1 MGNTLLVRFT
11 SVSNTAHAVPSGR
24 EVFMKNRFLNVVPKA
39 VQVWAVAIVA
49 VAVLIGLARSYYAL
63 AKGAVLQSMFVPAA
77 AALAIGM
84 VIAIW
89 LLCLG
94 FVFADA
100 RRRGMRAAGWMLVAM
115 LMPNLL
121 GFLLYFVMRRP
132 LAAPCVSCNRE
143 IPVDQP
149 FCSWCGTSRAPL
161 SSNAEPVGGQA

>member
-1 MGNTLLVRFT
+1 
-11 SVSNTAHAVPSGR
+11 
-24 EVFMKNRFLNVVPKA
+24 MKNRFLNVVPKS

-49 VAVLIGLARSYYAL
+49 AAVLIGLAVGCYAV
-63 AKGAVLQSMFVPAA
+63 ANGAVLQTVFMYGA
-77 AALAIGM
+77 AALAVGM

-100 RRRGMRAAGWMLVAM
+100 RRRGMRAAGWTLVAM

-121 GFLLYFVMRRP
+121 GFLLYFVLRRP
-132 LAAPCVSCNRE
+132 LAAPCVSCSRA

-149 FCSWCGTSRAPL
+149 FCSWCGSSRAPL
-161 SSNAEPVGGQA
+161 PSGGTPSGTEPLGGQA

>member
-1 MGNTLLVRFT
+1 
-11 SVSNTAHAVPSGR
+11 
-24 EVFMKNRFLNVVPKA
+24 MKNRFLNVVPRA
-39 VQVWAVAIVA
+39 VQVGAVAIVA
-49 VAVLIGLARSYYAL
+49 AAVLIGLAVGCHAVAGGAAL
-63 AKGAVLQSMFVPAA
+63 QTMFVYAA
-77 AALAIGM
+77 AALAVGM

-121 GFLLYFVMRRP
+121 GFLLYLVIRRP
-132 LAAPCVSCNRE
+132 LAAPCVSCSRQ
-143 IPVDQP
+143 IPMDQP

-161 SSNAEPVGGQA
+161 PSGAEPVSGQA

>member
-1 MGNTLLVRFT
+1 
-11 SVSNTAHAVPSGR
+11 
-24 EVFMKNRFLNVVPKA
+24 MKSRFLSVVPKV

-49 VAVLIGLARSYYAL
+49 AAVLIGLAVGGYAV
-63 AKGAVLQSMFVPAA
+63 AGGAALRTRFVYAA
-77 AALAIGM
+77 AALAVGM

-100 RRRGMRAAGWMLVAM
+100 RRRGMRAPGWTLVAM

-132 LAAPCVSCNRE
+132 LAAPCVSCSRE

-161 SSNAEPVGGQA
+161 PSATEPVGGQA

>member
-1 MGNTLLVRFT
+1 
-11 SVSNTAHAVPSGR
+11 
-24 EVFMKNRFLNVVPKA
+24 MKNRFLNVIPKA
-39 VQVWAVAIVA
+39 VQLWAVAIVA
-49 VAVLIGLARSYYAL
+49 AAMLIGLAVGIYAI
-63 AKGAVLQSMFVPAA
+63 ANGAVLRTMFVYAA
-77 AALAIGM
+77 AALAVGM

-100 RRRGMRAAGWMLVAM
+100 RRRGMRAPGWTLVAM

-132 LAAPCVSCNRE
+132 LAAPCAGCSRE

-161 SSNAEPVGGQA
+161 PSGTEPVGGQA

>member
-1 MGNTLLVRFT
+1 
-11 SVSNTAHAVPSGR
+11 
-24 EVFMKNRFLNVVPKA
+24 MKNRFLNVVPKA
-39 VQVWAVAIVA
+39 VQVWAIAIVA
-49 VAVLIGLARSYYAL
+49 ASVLIGLALGYYAF
-63 AKGAVLQSMFVPAA
+63 AKGAVLQTMFGPAA
-77 AALAIGM
+77 AAPAIGI

-100 RRRGMRAAGWMLVAM
+100 RRRGMRAAGWTLVAM

-121 GFLLYFVMRRP
+121 GFLFYFVMRLP
-132 LAAPCVSCNRE
+132 LAAPCVSCGRA

-161 SSNAEPVGGQA
+161 PSGAEPVVGQA

>member
-1 MGNTLLVRFT
+1 
-11 SVSNTAHAVPSGR
+11 
-24 EVFMKNRFLNVVPKA
+24 MKNRFLSVVPKA

-49 VAVLIGLARSYYAL
+49 AAVLIGLAVGCYAVANGEGL
-63 AKGAVLQSMFVPAA
+63 RPMFVYAS
-77 AALAIGM
+77 AALAVGL

-100 RRRGMRAAGWMLVAM
+100 RRRGMRAAGWTLVAM

-132 LAAPCVSCNRE
+132 LAAPCVSCSRE

-149 FCSWCGTSRAPL
+149 FCPWCGSSRAPL
-161 SSNAEPVGGQA
+161 PSGTEPVSGQA

>member
-1 MGNTLLVRFT
+1 
-11 SVSNTAHAVPSGR
+11 
-24 EVFMKNRFLNVVPKA
+24 MKNRFLNVVPKA

-161 SSNAEPVGGQA
+161 SSDAEPVGGQA

>member
-1 MGNTLLVRFT
+1 
-11 SVSNTAHAVPSGR
+11 
-24 EVFMKNRFLNVVPKA
+24 MKNRFLNVVPKA

-49 VAVLIGLARSYYAL
+49 VAVLIGLAVGCFAV
-63 AKGAVLQSMFVPAA
+63 ANGAVLRTMFVHAA
-77 AALAIGM
+77 AALTVGI

-100 RRRGMRAAGWMLVAM
+100 RRRDMRAAGWTLVAM

-132 LAAPCVSCNRE
+132 LAAPCVSCNRA

-161 SSNAEPVGGQA
+161 PSGTPSSGTEPVGGQA

>member
-1 MGNTLLVRFT
+1 
-11 SVSNTAHAVPSGR
+11 
-24 EVFMKNRFLNVVPKA
+24 MKNRFLNVVPKA

-49 VAVLIGLARSYYAL
+49 AAVLIGLAVGCYAI
-63 AKGAVLQSMFVPAA
+63 ANGAVLRTIFGYAA
-77 AALAIGM
+77 GALAVGM

-121 GFLLYFVMRRP
+121 GFLLYFVIRRP
-132 LAAPCVSCNRE
+132 LAAPCVSCSRE

-149 FCSWCGTSRAPL
+149 FCSWCGSSRSQLPSGGAP
-161 SSNAEPVGGQA
+161 SGTEPVGGQA

>member
-1 MGNTLLVRFT
+1 
-11 SVSNTAHAVPSGR
+11 
-24 EVFMKNRFLNVVPKA
+24 MKNRFLNVVPKA
-39 VQVWAVAIVA
+39 VQVWALAIVA
-49 VAVLIGLARSYYAL
+49 AAVLIGIAVGCYAVANGEGL
-63 AKGAVLQSMFVPAA
+63 RPMFAYAP
-77 AALAIGM
+77 AALAVGM

-100 RRRGMRAAGWMLVAM
+100 RRRGMRAAGWTLVAM

-132 LAAPCVSCNRE
+132 LAAPCVSCSRE

-149 FCSWCGTSRAPL
+149 FCPWCGSSRAALPPGRTP
-161 SSNAEPVGGQA
+161 SGTEPVSGQA

>member
-1 MGNTLLVRFT
+1 
-11 SVSNTAHAVPSGR
+11 
-24 EVFMKNRFLNVVPKA
+24 MKNRFLNVVPKA
-39 VQVWAVAIVA
+39 VQVWALVIVA
-49 VAVLIGLARSYYAL
+49 AAVLIGLAVGGYAV
-63 AKGAVLQSMFVPAA
+63 ANGAVLQTMFAYA
-77 AALAIGM
+77 GAALAVGM

-100 RRRGMRAAGWMLVAM
+100 RRRGMRAAGWTLVAM

-132 LAAPCVSCNRE
+132 LAAPCVSCSRE

-149 FCSWCGTSRAPL
+149 FCSWCGSSRAPL
-161 SSNAEPVGGQA
+161 PSGTEPVSGQA

>member
-1 MGNTLLVRFT
+1 
-11 SVSNTAHAVPSGR
+11 
-24 EVFMKNRFLNVVPKA
+24 MKNRFLNVVPKA
-39 VQVWAVAIVA
+39 VQVWALVIVA
-49 VAVLIGLARSYYAL
+49 AAVLIGLAVGGYAV
-63 AKGAVLQSMFVPAA
+63 ANGAVLQTMFAYAA
-77 AALAIGM
+77 AALAVGM

-100 RRRGMRAAGWMLVAM
+100 RRRGMRAAGWTLVAM

-132 LAAPCVSCNRE
+132 LAAPCVSCSRE

-149 FCSWCGTSRAPL
+149 FCSWCGSSRAPL
-161 SSNAEPVGGQA
+161 PSGTEPVSGQA

>member
-1 MGNTLLVRFT
+1 
-11 SVSNTAHAVPSGR
+11 
-24 EVFMKNRFLNVVPKA
+24 MKNRFLSVVPKA
-39 VQVWAVAIVA
+39 VQVWAVAIVS
-49 VAVLIGLARSYYAL
+49 VAVLIGLAVGGYAVANGEGL
-63 AKGAVLQSMFVPAA
+63 RPMFAYA
-77 AALAIGM
+77 SAALATGT

-121 GFLLYFVMRRP
+121 GFLLYFVIRRP

-149 FCSWCGTSRAPL
+149 FCSWCGSSRSQLPSGGAP
-161 SSNAEPVGGQA
+161 SGTEPVSGQA

>member
-1 MGNTLLVRFT
+1 
-11 SVSNTAHAVPSGR
+11 
-24 EVFMKNRFLNVVPKA
+24 LNVVPKA
-39 VQVWAVAIVA
+39 VQVWALAIVA
-49 VAVLIGLARSYYAL
+49 AAVLIGLAVGGYAV
-63 AKGAVLQSMFVPAA
+63 ANGAVLQTMFAYA
-77 AALAIGM
+77 GAALAVGM

-100 RRRGMRAAGWMLVAM
+100 RRRGMRAAGWTLVAM

-132 LAAPCVSCNRE
+132 LAAPCVSCSRE

-149 FCSWCGTSRAPL
+149 FCSWCGSSRAPL
-161 SSNAEPVGGQA
+161 PSGTEPVSGQA

>member
-1 MGNTLLVRFT
+1 
-11 SVSNTAHAVPSGR
+11 
-24 EVFMKNRFLNVVPKA
+24 MKNRFLNVVPKA
-39 VQVWAVAIVA
+39 VQVWALAIVA
-49 VAVLIGLARSYYAL
+49 AAVLIGLAVGGYAV
-63 AKGAVLQSMFVPAA
+63 ANGAVLQTMFAYA
-77 AALAIGM
+77 GAALAVGM

-100 RRRGMRAAGWMLVAM
+100 RRRGMRAAGWTLVAM

-132 LAAPCVSCNRE
+132 LAAPCVSCSRE

-149 FCSWCGTSRAPL
+149 FCSWCGSSRAPL
-161 SSNAEPVGGQA
+161 PSGTEPVSGQA

>member
-1 MGNTLLVRFT
+1 
-11 SVSNTAHAVPSGR
+11 
-24 EVFMKNRFLNVVPKA
+24 MKNHFLSVIPKA
-39 VQVWAVAIVA
+39 VQAWAVAIVA
-49 VAVLIGLARSYYAL
+49 AAVLIGLAVGGYAV
-63 AKGAVLQSMFVPAA
+63 AGGAALQTMFGDAA
-77 AALAIGM
+77 AALAVGM
-84 VIAIW
+84 VMAIW

-132 LAAPCVSCNRE
+132 LAVPCVSCNRE

-161 SSNAEPVGGQA
+161 PSGVEPVSGQA

>member
-1 MGNTLLVRFT
+1 MPFT
-11 SVSNTAHAVPSGR
+11 AVSNTARAVPSGR

-49 VAVLIGLARSYYAL
+49 VAVLIGLARSYYAF

-161 SSNAEPVGGQA
+161 SSDAEPVGGQA

>member
-1 MGNTLLVRFT
+1 
-11 SVSNTAHAVPSGR
+11 
-24 EVFMKNRFLNVVPKA
+24 MKSRFLSVVPKV

-49 VAVLIGLARSYYAL
+49 AAVLIGLAVGGYAV
-63 AKGAVLQSMFVPAA
+63 AGGAALRTMFVYAA
-77 AALAIGM
+77 AALAVGM
-84 VIAIW
+84 VIASW

-100 RRRGMRAAGWMLVAM
+100 RRRGMRAAGWTLVAM

-132 LAAPCVSCNRE
+132 LAAPCVSCSRE

-161 SSNAEPVGGQA
+161 PSATEPVGGQA

>member
-1 MGNTLLVRFT
+1 
-11 SVSNTAHAVPSGR
+11 
-24 EVFMKNRFLNVVPKA
+24 MKNRFLNVVPRA

-49 VAVLIGLARSYYAL
+49 AAVLIGLAVGGYAV
-63 AKGAVLQSMFVPAA
+63 AGGAALQTMFVYAA
-77 AALAIGM
+77 AALAVGV

-100 RRRGMRAAGWMLVAM
+100 RRRGMRAAGWTLVAI

-132 LAAPCVSCNRE
+132 LGAPCASCSRE

-161 SSNAEPVGGQA
+161 PSGAEPVGGQA

>member
-1 MGNTLLVRFT
+1 
-11 SVSNTAHAVPSGR
+11 
-24 EVFMKNRFLNVVPKA
+24 MKNRFLNVVPKA
-39 VQVWAVAIVA
+39 VQVWAVATVA
-49 VAVLIGLARSYYAL
+49 AAVLIGLSVGCYAVANGEGL
-63 AKGAVLQSMFVPAA
+63 RPMFVYAS
-77 AALAIGM
+77 AALAVGM

-132 LAAPCVSCNRE
+132 LTVPCVSCNRE

-161 SSNAEPVGGQA
+161 PSGAEPVGGQA

>member
-1 MGNTLLVRFT
+1 
-11 SVSNTAHAVPSGR
+11 
-24 EVFMKNRFLNVVPKA
+24 MKNHFLNVVPKA
-39 VQVWAVAIVA
+39 VQVGAVAVVSA
-49 VAVLIGLARSYYAL
+49 AVLIGLAVGGYAVSNGEGL
-63 AKGAVLQSMFVPAA
+63 RPMFVYAS
-77 AALAIGM
+77 AALAAGT

-100 RRRGMRAAGWMLVAM
+100 RRRGMRAAGWTLVAM

-132 LAAPCVSCNRE
+132 LAAPCVSCNRA

-149 FCSWCGTSRAPL
+149 FCSWCGSSAPL
-161 SSNAEPVGGQA
+161 PSGRVPSGTEPVGGQA